1 MQSSIEKSWRIPK
14 RMKNGEYSYTVSAY
28 YSRKK
33 IGSAAGEFKVVA

>member
-14 RMKNGEYSYTVSAY
+14 RLKTGEYSYAVSAY

-33 IGSAAGEFKVVA
+33 IGGAAGEFRVLT